1 MNLVPHYLNVSTI
14 VDSPAFNLRYI
25 DFGLE
30 LAVYD
35 VGEFLAV
42 LGEMSGVP
50 SGSVVLGYFNAGDN
64 TSTLIISSAS
74 DNNIALLLH
83 SKHF

>member
-1 MNLVPHYLNVSTI
+1 MNLVPHYLNVPTI
-14 VDSPAFNLRYI
+14 VDSPAFNLRDI
-25 DFGLE
+25 DLE
-30 LAVYD
+30 LAVCD

-50 SGSVVLGYFNAGDN
+50 SGSVVLGNFNAGDN

-74 DNNIALLLH
+74 DNNIALLFN